1 MVQLAP
7 MALQPTCEAYQ
18 NIMSDTKIYYIDRF
32 MIVKILMHQHASDST
47 NTYLLYVGERE
58 GNQQNRAKLHKS
70 SADKKPRLF
79 APSFALSRHL
89 TLRQKLCHQDAS
101 RWIKIPFCQKMVE
114 TNAIMM
120 SWNKCHSAI
129 RISHFAFCFKCILHS
144 QHRPASRQ
152 LSGCWS
158 SSQAAQRLPS
168 SPRTSAVHLKIL

>member
-1 MVQLAP
+1 
-7 MALQPTCEAYQ
+7 
-18 NIMSDTKIYYIDRF
+18 MSDTIIYYIDTF

-101 RWIKIPFCQKMVE
+101 R
-114 TNAIMM
+114 
-120 SWNKCHSAI
+120 
-129 RISHFAFCFKCILHS
+129 
-144 QHRPASRQ
+144 
-152 LSGCWS
+152 
-158 SSQAAQRLPS
+158 
-168 SPRTSAVHLKIL
+168 

>member
-1 MVQLAP
+1 MVQHGTAWYSMVQLAP

-18 NIMSDTKIYYIDRF
+18 NIMSDTIIYYIDTF

-101 RWIKIPFCQKMVE
+101 R
-114 TNAIMM
+114 
-120 SWNKCHSAI
+120 
-129 RISHFAFCFKCILHS
+129 
-144 QHRPASRQ
+144 
-152 LSGCWS
+152 
-158 SSQAAQRLPS
+158 
-168 SPRTSAVHLKIL
+168 